1 LFDKNLNPKVPSNK
15 NSSDLFLFFGK
26 LVRCNPLPGHGCAAV
41 VAACQNT
48 TTIVIMLLLSTAE
61 TSQRK

>member
-1 LFDKNLNPKVPSNK
+1 
-15 NSSDLFLFFGK
+15 LFFGK